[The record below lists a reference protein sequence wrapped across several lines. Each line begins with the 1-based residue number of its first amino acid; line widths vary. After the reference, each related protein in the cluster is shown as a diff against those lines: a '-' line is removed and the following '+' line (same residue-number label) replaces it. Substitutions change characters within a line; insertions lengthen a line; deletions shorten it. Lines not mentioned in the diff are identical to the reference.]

1 MDGRVNLS
9 IGEAAGASG
18 LNVKTIRYYE
28 EIGLIPKA
36 GRTNGGVHTSS
47 HRFYTEADVGR
58 LRFINHARL
67 FGLGLADIRELLA
80 LADRKGCPGKQPEYR
95 EMLGRHLREIDER
108 VRHLRGLR
116 TAIEALMAPAQRSK
130 DQKCSWGTCGC
141 MRQAGSAR
149 STGNKPLRVPIVA
162 AATAPKAAGTV
173 AAAHSR
179 EVARL
184 VAERKAVE

>member
-9 IGEAAGASG
+9 IGEAADVSG
-18 LNVKTIRYYE
+18 LSVKTIRYYE

-36 GRTNGGVHTSS
+36 ARTNGGVHTAG
-47 HRFYTEADVGR
+47 HRVYSEADVGR
-58 LRFINHARL
+58 LRFIRHARL
-67 FGLGLADIRELLA
+67 FGLGLADIRKLLA

-116 TAIEALMAPAQRSK
+116 TTIEALMAPARRSK

-141 MRQAGSAR
+141 MRQAGAAR
-149 STGNKPLRVPIVA
+149 SSSASLPRVDKKGEKHV
-162 AATAPKAAGTV
+162 
-173 AAAHSR
+173 
-179 EVARL
+179 
-184 VAERKAVE
+184 